1 MGPVFSPYR
10 GLHHCKALDQMN
22 PREHFVRYPI
32 LYGGELPLAGD
43 NATAVASIPRW
54 DGERYRLE
62 RSERVR
68 IRAALSKLRARR
80 YFTRTHGPW
89 DFPY

>member
-1 MGPVFSPYR
+1 
-10 GLHHCKALDQMN
+10 MN
-22 PREHFVRYPI
+22 PRQHFVQYPI
-32 LYGGELPLAGD
+32 LYCGDVPLVD
-43 NATAVASIPRW
+43 DKATAVASIPRW

-89 DFPY
+89 DFSF